1 LLREHVD
8 KYLICPAVF
17 PSNGS
22 FWRRIGNLPGFSQF
36 NGKTGVGLGPGGA
49 SPGYAAS
56 FDMMMVPEAVDLM
69 VGDEGLEPPTP
80 SV

>member
-1 LLREHVD
+1 LSGCFSVKRQFLE
-8 KYLICPAVF
+8 
-17 PSNGS
+17 
-22 FWRRIGNLPGFSQF
+22 GNWQFTRLFQF

-56 FDMMMVPEAVDLM
+56 FDMMMVAEAVDLM